1 MADRIEQE
9 IEEILAKI
17 DGMPGDG
24 ERKPIPIVGRR
35 RRRPNPLK
43 RLARPLR
50 SLPDRISPATLLLF
64 GAATMVA
71 GLLLANAWEPAI
83 WASFAGILIFISAFL
98 WSFLRSPRAAKPTP
112 PEGHFWRDRYIR
124 YEPASQGPLDR
135 VKRRLRRK

>member
-1 MADRIEQE
+1 MADRVEQE

-17 DGMPGDG
+17 DRMPGDG
-24 ERKPIPIVGRR
+24 ERKPIPMVGRR

-43 RLARPLR
+43 QLAGPLR
-50 SLPDRISPATLLLF
+50 SLPNRISPATLLLF

-71 GLLLANAWEPAI
+71 GLLLASAWGPAI

-98 WSFLRSPRAAKPTP
+98 WSFFRAPRAAKPAP
-112 PEGHFWRDRYIR
+112 PQDHFWRDRYIR
-124 YEPASQGPLDR
+124 YEPASKGPFDR